1 MERASLALF
10 FLFMPFCAAL
20 ALIAIWSAP
29 AGWPDWLFKLIP
41 TTFIL
46 GLASF
51 LTWFVFTVRR
61 VAAR

>member
-1 MERASLALF
+1 
-10 FLFMPFCAAL
+10 MPFYAGL